1 MSRRPLILAAIALA
15 GIGVRLTYTATVGH
29 DEQVTSVE
37 GQLAHNIIKDDR
49 WFAFNTR
56 AEDYL
61 AKLVAQR
68 HRLIDPATVDYSYLD
83 AHGQWYPEI
92 GQSVGVSAIIAALW
106 AVTGDERYV
115 QLQVLQG
122 IVDGLAALL
131 VYWIAMRLFA
141 RRRPA
146 LIAAAIYALF
156 PPLAWQTADAYNDI
170 WAVDFTLV
178 IVAVYLL
185 SLHSGHRWRWLVVC
199 GLCVGMG
206 AYFRPQVLAI
216 VPALSLAMA
225 SSVGWREALRQT
237 VVTTTIGV
245 VLIVPW
251 TIRNYHDFHTFV
263 PMRSAFWMT
272 MLNGLNEVPN
282 NYVNHDSEGALA
294 VRIHRIRPELMP
306 ETPAWEALLKPIV
319 VETLEHHPL
328 FYLEV
333 LAHRVALA
341 TVLMNETAWMSSGA
355 GDVFGSAG
363 GIFELDRQTSA
374 DRAGGRT
381 RTVRLRGSHDRA
393 CADLALPHERART
406 ADRAGPL
413 RPASVHRAA
422 CRGALSAARLSR
434 IFHLDRAWHRPPVR
448 ACSCA
453 LASWRDHTCDAASPI
468 QRLFAPLPRRLI
480 DDRCLVTRS
489 SCLSSS
495 W

>member
-328 FYLEV
+328 FYLKV

-363 GIFELDRQTSA
+363 GIFSSIVKRPLIVLEDALEPFVFVAAMIGLALTWRY
-374 DRAGGRT
+374 RT
-381 RTVRLRGSHDRA
+381 REHALLIA
-393 CADLALPHERART
+393 LALSVLLPYIALHVEARYLLPAFPAYFIWIGLGIDHLYVRAR
-406 ADRAGPL
+406 ARLQAGETT
-413 RPASVHRAA
+413 PAMQL
-422 CRGALSAARLSR
+422 ALSSGSSLPS
-434 IFHLDRAWHRPPVR
+434 LDA
-448 ACSCA
+448 
-453 LASWRDHTCDAASPI
+453 
-468 QRLFAPLPRRLI
+468 
-480 DDRCLVTRS
+480 
-489 SCLSSS
+489 
-495 W
+495 